1 MLNKKLG
8 VSKSYL
14 SSTIDRFESS
24 FLQLAFQLWTKCD
37 KNSKE
42 RPSLIVQSTYDALIN
57 KRWIVVTEIAEFVES
72 DKAASEVDILM
83 ARINSLLA
91 RKNFEDK
98 TKFYEEVNSFDVS
111 AKNNLFKLAK
121 HCLLDETELAISLAK
136 RLEKEQMLTL
146 KCLIEWP
153 LFEDL
158 RTTPKMARWL
168 EQLKSKDAKR
178 KSNKAS
184 KESDKSKTKEDGIA
198 TIGIPKARKT
208 TRKKE

>member
-1 MLNKKLG
+1 
-8 VSKSYL
+8 
-14 SSTIDRFESS
+14 
-24 FLQLAFQLWTKCD
+24 
-37 KNSKE
+37 
-42 RPSLIVQSTYDALIN
+42 
-57 KRWIVVTEIAEFVES
+57 
-72 DKAASEVDILM
+72 
-83 ARINSLLA
+83 
-91 RKNFEDK
+91 
-98 TKFYEEVNSFDVS
+98 
-111 AKNNLFKLAK
+111 LAK